1 MGGRTGICALKIGVF
16 GGRWRTLRS
25 SVPASAWISP
35 SPIPLRQGFGG
46 QGSGYAGARGSY
58 GRNVSM
64 SPDYH
69 LSPRKRSAN
78 CHIHVA
84 GRRVWAGLLPP
95 LAGGESASADS
106 GGWVSY
112 VASRPPPRIRKERIL
127 SPAVLGTEVSPHPA
141 SAKRILTSPD
151 GRGNAARR
159 AKAPPVKALHARIR
173 VRKKGEIKSQFFVY
187 NEQMLGV

>member
-1 MGGRTGICALKIGVF
+1 MLAK
-16 GGRWRTLRS
+16 
-25 SVPASAWISP
+25 ASQP
-35 SPIPLRQGFGG
+35 SPPC
-46 QGSGYAGARGSY
+46 YAGARERY

-84 GRRVWAGLLPP
+84 GRRVRADLLPP

-127 SPAVLGTEVSPHPA
+127 SPAVLGTEASHHPE
-141 SAKRILTSPD
+141 SAKRILTSPG

-159 AKAPPVKALHARIR
+159 ARTPSLAALHARVR
-173 VRKKGEIKSQFFVY
+173 VRKNGEKNRSFSFQASRSQKRRVLPFSASFGQSERKPAWAGQRFK
-187 NEQMLGV
+187 NP